1 MFFLLDQFRQL
12 FSAQRF
18 AFDDKIIHQTIVEAF
33 IFSLIAS
40 DQITAAVADLIED
53 NPGIFQRSAC
63 FSIQI

>member
-40 DQITAAVADLIED
+40 DQITATVADLIED

>member
-40 DQITAAVADLIED
+40 DQITLLS
-53 NPGIFQRSAC
+53 PT
-63 FSIQI
+63 